1 MDRPHILVAHP
12 MTVAAE
18 AIAALLAE
26 LRPDYA
32 VRLVA
37 PEDLGAALTDDPAPI
52 VVCWEPS
59 LAVQRRARGW
69 IALLPAGQDL
79 ALVGVGD
86 EWRVL
91 RSPSFALVVAAIDD
105 LLARPV
111 SPAPLGAARS

>member
-1 MDRPHILVAHP
+1 MDQPRILVAHP
-12 MTVAAE
+12 LTAAAE

-26 LRPDYA
+26 LRPCYA

-37 PEDLGAALTDDPAPI
+37 PADLDAALTDDPAPI

-59 LAVQRRARGW
+59 PAVQERARGW
-69 IALLPAGQDL
+69 IALLPAGQNV
-79 ALVGVGD
+79 ALVGAGD

-91 RSPSFALVVAAIDD
+91 RSPSFAVVVAALDD

-111 SPAPLGAARS
+111 SPLRLDAALR